1 MQSINFLKEMA
12 KKKGKVEDLEEVFE
26 EVEEQSS
33 SITDLIENN
42 RTLLIGLGVALVA
55 AVAGVLFYQYNLQS
69 KNQDANRELFRAI
82 QYFEADSFE
91 KALNGDDQY
100 PGFLEIEESYGGTA
114 AANLAKYYLGIIYL
128 KTDSNEVETG
138 IDYLK
143 SFDKKFDSPLSMA
156 AYMALGFAHEELTD
170 FEAAAGYFEDAIGS
184 VGRENESMVPTLLM
198 HVGRN
203 YEASGQTDKA
213 LQAYERVKVEFPLSS
228 EGLRIDKYIGRVSS

>member
-1 MQSINFLKEMA
+1 MA

-26 EVEEQSS
+26 EVDEQSS

-42 RTLLIGLGVALVA
+42 RNLLIGLGVALVA
-55 AVAGVLFYQYNLQS
+55 AVAGILFYQYNLQS
-69 KNQDANRELFRAI
+69 KNNDANRELFRAI

-91 KALNGDDQY
+91 NALNGDDQY
-100 PGFLEIEESYGGTA
+100 PGFLEIEETYGGTA

-143 SFDKKFDSPLSMA
+143 AFDKKSDSPLSMA
-156 AYMALGFAHEELTD
+156 AYMALGFAHEELED
-170 FEAAAGYFEDAIGS
+170 FGAAAGYFEDAIGS
-184 VGRENESMVPTLLM
+184 VGNDNEAMVPTLLM

-203 YEASGQTDKA
+203 HEAAGNSDQA
-213 LQAYERVKVEFPLSS
+213 LKAYERVKTEFPLSS
-228 EGLRIDKYIGRVSS
+228 EGLRIDKFIGRVSS